1 MLLILLTTVG
11 LAMAGGP
18 YSTTSPAPATSQ
30 PGLHS
35 HYSLLHNLIVH
46 WGYSDTCVATA
57 LEACNPISEQHQQP
71 SLIQEAK
78 EVLKEVSVM
87 VNKFESRPR
96 HCKDL
101 LDSGDTGS
109 GLRLVYPYP
118 GQPHHHVTVF
128 CDHTVDGGGWT
139 VFQRRTNDSIRQD
152 FNRTWIEYQLGFGNI
167 ETEFWMG
174 LDLLHVLTSTTLH
187 ELRIDL
193 ADYEGGERWAMY
205 GFFNVGSDETKY
217 RLSIGRY
224 SGDAG
229 DAMQVHHGHSF
240 STHDQDNDAY
250 EHNCAELRRGAW
262 WYTDCGTSNL
272 NGYQHQGAT
281 SPGSSGYIESIFWKQ
296 WLGWY
301 YSLNRTSMMIRPA
314 F

>member
-1 MLLILLTTVG
+1 MLLILLSTVG

-18 YSTTSPAPATSQ
+18 SSTPGPAPATSQ
-30 PGLHS
+30 PGLHI
-35 HYSLLHNLIVH
+35 HQSLLSNLLLYS
-46 WGYSDTCVATA
+46 GYSDTCVASA
-57 LEACNPISEQHQQP
+57 LDACNPISEQHQQP
-71 SLIQEAK
+71 SLTQEAK

-87 VNKFESRPR
+87 VNKLESRPR

-152 FNRTWIEYQLGFGNI
+152 FNRTWIEYQLGFGDI
-167 ETEFWMG
+167 QGEFWMG
-174 LDLLHVLTSTTLH
+174 LDLLHVLTSTILQS
-187 ELRIDL
+187 LRIDL
-193 ADYEGGERWAMY
+193 ADYEGGELWAKY

-217 RLSIGRY
+217 RLRVGRY

-229 DAMQVHHGHSF
+229 DAMEYHHGSSF
-240 STHDQDNDAY
+240 STHDQDNDTGDS
-250 EHNCAELRRGAW
+250 NCAENN
-262 WYTDCGTSNL
+262 SSL
-272 NGYQHQGAT
+272 NGYQHQGT
-281 SPGSSGYIESIFWKQ
+281 YSTTYSEGIYWLQWRGYK
-296 WLGWY
+296 
-301 YSLNRTSMMIRPA
+301 YSLRRTSMMIRPA